1 MQGSIPKHI
10 IINIKIPV
18 IIEHDKF
25 GFVAYSDCPEL
36 KGLIADGETEEEV
49 LDNFKD
55 ASICYIKSLLKHG
68 APLPIGSTIYVK
80 KIAANK
86 PLIKDIEIPLN
97 LSNECFVT
105 V

>member
-10 IINIKIPV
+10 MFKIKIPV

-36 KGLIADGETEEEV
+36 KGLIADGETEEKV

-55 ASICYIKSLLKHG
+55 ASICYIKSILKHKD
-68 APLPIGSTIYVK
+68 PLPIGSTIYVK
-80 KIAANK
+80 KIPAKK
-86 PLIKDIEIPLN
+86 PLIKNIEIPLN
-97 LSNECFVT
+97 LSDECFVT
-105 V
+105 A